1 MVSVKKL
8 GGRNATMPVL
18 KAGRRVGISNAQGII
33 LRMKI
38 IGPVEPDAFTNE
50 TLAMM
55 NVQMVGYLVGT
66 GHQASEEH
74 ATIHL
79 LAFSLAMEDAFIMNL
94 VMNSVLKDLISAQSV
109 TQTRITDK
117 SATRIMTQAPF
128 TNTKGFAGGR
138 IQLTC
143 RLVLELNE

>member
-18 KAGRRVGISNAQGII
+18 KAGSRVVISNAQGII
-33 LRMKI
+33 LRMKS
-38 IGPVEPDAFTNE
+38 IGPVEPDAITNE
-50 TLAMM
+50 TLVMV
-55 NVQMVGYLVGT
+55 NVLMVGYLVGI

-79 LAFSLAMEDAFIMNL
+79 LAFSLAMENASIMNL
-94 VMNSVLKDLISAQSV
+94 VMESVLKDLISAQSV
-109 TQTRITDK
+109 TQARITNK
-117 SATRIMTQAPF
+117 SATTILTQASF

-138 IQLTC
+138 LQSPRIQGIKD
-143 RLVLELNE
+143 